1 MLISVRITN
10 PPFRVHKGAFEVQV
24 NSVNSSKNQSS
35 KTRRKNKF
43 KPGALS
49 LTRSY
54 YSNNYT
60 AQS

>member
-24 NSVNSSKNQSS
+24 NSVNSSKNQSN
-35 KTRRKNKF
+35 KKRRKNWII
-43 KPGALS
+43 PGVLS

-54 YSNNYT
+54 YSNNCT